1 MAACKTERE
10 ERFAMFL
17 ARGMNQTDA
26 YEAAGY
32 KRSGASASKAA
43 KKTGVIARVK
53 ELRHQAAYR
62 TRVTL
67 SSLLD
72 QAEDARFGAMTDKQ
86 YSAAVAAI
94 REKGILSGIRVEKR
108 DNLVRSINQMSDAE
122 LEAIVRAGSPAI
134 EGFGVPVLD
143 IEPEDEPAQCA
154 ALRGLLKS

>member
-1 MAACKTERE
+1 MPACKTERE

-17 ARGMNQTDA
+17 AKGLNQTEA

-43 KKTGVIARVK
+43 QKPGVIARVK

-67 SSLLD
+67 RSLLE

-94 REKGILSGIRVEKR
+94 REKGILSGLRVEKR
-108 DNLVRSINQMSDAE
+108 NNISRPLNQMSDAE
-122 LEAIVRAGSPAI
+122 LLAIAQSGGLMLDESLTESGFLALPAPGD
-134 EGFGVPVLD
+134 ES
-143 IEPEDEPAQCA
+143 EPHE
-154 ALRGLLKS
+154 